1 MTDKTL
7 SMDELDDRLETFDL
21 ILVPHPRI
29 GLVKTRIESLMR
41 QTKRVIARNDGRS
54 EKAGGR
60 AIKLEELWVL
70 PIIGPTGAT
79 KSKSLSIF
87 VDEIVQ
93 NPSLAAGKSPIVT
106 ITVKSSSKT
115 PKALQVQ
122 ILEAFGDKEGAAI
135 VSRSND
141 HSEGTVNR
149 AILELARAQGT
160 LVVALDEAHNMLL
173 RDTAANAN
181 TMAVALKSLVNDALF
196 SLVLLGTEEALRL
209 FAANAELTGRKKETV
224 DLGKF
229 EIASSE
235 DRDQFFGF
243 AGYLEQEMLEK
254 GVIDSRLGMIDH
266 VPERAAVYDM
276 AEGVVGI
283 VPRVMRLALERAFE
297 EGRGC
302 VTWDDVANGFR
313 GWKRLQAKLLGN
325 SNDFF
330 DPFDPQN
337 GEGGAKWSTVKQ
349 VNKDFPRDRQVKR
362 RSAKAEEEV
371 EEEET
376 V

>member
-7 SMDELDDRLETFDL
+7 SMDELDDRLEAFDL
-21 ILVPHPRI
+21 ILVPHPRMD
-29 GLVKTRIESLMR
+29 LVKTRIESLMR
-41 QTKRVIARNDGRS
+41 QTKRVIARNDVRS
-54 EKAGGR
+54 KKAGGR
-60 AIKLEELWVL
+60 SIKLEEMWAL

-79 KSKSLSIF
+79 KSKSLSMF

-93 NPSLAAGKSPIVT
+93 NPNLAVGKSPIIT
-106 ITVKSSSKT
+106 ITVKASSKT
-115 PKALQVQ
+115 SKALQVQ
-122 ILEAFGDKEGAAI
+122 ILEAFGDKKGAGIVQRSKDHNEGA
-135 VSRSND
+135 
-141 HSEGTVNR
+141 VNR
-149 AILELARAQGT
+149 AILELARTQGT

-196 SLVLLGTEEALRL
+196 SLILLGTDEALRF
-209 FAANAELTGRKKETV
+209 FAANAEFTLRKKETV

-229 EIASSE
+229 EVESSE
-235 DRDQFFGF
+235 DRDYFFGF
-243 AGYLEQEMLEK
+243 AGYLEEEMLK
-254 GVIDSRLGMIDH
+254 QGVIDSRLGLIDG
-266 VPERAAVYDM
+266 VRERAVVYDM

-297 EGRGC
+297 DGRGH

-313 GWKRLQAKLLGN
+313 GWKRLQAKLLGT
-325 SNDFF
+325 SVDFF

-337 GEGGAKWSTVKQ
+337 AEGGARWTTVIQ
-349 VNKDFPRDRQVKR
+349 VNKDFPPDQRVKR
-362 RSAKAEEEV
+362 RSAKVEEEV